1 MNKESLAKFKLA
13 LHEEKTRLIEF
24 GKCPSELR
32 RKCGA
37 RRGET
42 FRFLGFT
49 HYCAWSRGGRL
60 VVKRRT
66 DRMRLTRKLKELGI
80 QARRRMHTPVV
91 LQYQWLC
98 SALRGHYA
106 YFGLPSNWDRLGAF
120 YQETRRIWIGRSIA
134 AASVGSRGSVMFGC
148 WNVSL
153 YLFHESRIL
162 DRWPLADLGQT
173 SGGAECGKAAR
184 SDL

>member
-1 MNKESLAKFKLA
+1 
-13 LHEEKTRLIEF
+13 
-24 GKCPSELR
+24 
-32 RKCGA
+32 
-37 RRGET
+37 
-42 FRFLGFT
+42 
-49 HYCAWSRGGRL
+49 L